1 MSDLE
6 SITENKLNETLPTL
20 YKKRLPRFLSYPVG
34 AEKISDALVGLAE
47 FASIGIEF
55 RSNSMRDHG
64 TQRRYQVLQASYRRI
79 PVSFSEARMFI
90 EQGWNDPK
98 WTVTVQAVPRE
109 LKHDIQL
116 LLLKEGLPRLKAWFV
131 ANRSLFGREGQ
142 CSITVKYDE
151 GLQVLRFEESSSAEW
166 HTDRSS
172 RPADRK
178 R

>member
-79 PVSFSEARMFI
+79 PVSFSEPRKFI
-90 EQGWNDPK
+90 EQGWNDTK
-98 WTVTVQAVPRE
+98 WTIRGRAAP
-109 LKHDIQL
+109 H
-116 LLLKEGLPRLKAWFV
+116 G
-131 ANRSLFGREGQ
+131 SGSFGIHPE
-142 CSITVKYDE
+142 
-151 GLQVLRFEESSSAEW
+151 F
-166 HTDRSS
+166 
-172 RPADRK
+172 P
-178 R
+178 